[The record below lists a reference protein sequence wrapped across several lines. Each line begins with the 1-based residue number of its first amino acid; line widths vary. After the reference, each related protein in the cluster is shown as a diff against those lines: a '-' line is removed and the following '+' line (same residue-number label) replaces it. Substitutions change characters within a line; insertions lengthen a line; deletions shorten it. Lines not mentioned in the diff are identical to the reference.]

1 MRKVINANGTS
12 VTPDAANRIKSFIS
26 EIDKTKGFVVY
37 ANQLDRT
44 NHIEV
49 NISVNDVTAE
59 GVNIVLQNVRE
70 KNVTDYSYIGASN
83 VGIQISDSSNIIVG
97 AKIMVEKPN
106 NNQTI
111 LNGGY
116 SNNIFVTQLT
126 EEQEQE
132 ARANLQR
139 NLSSISST
147 GAGLIT
153 TPDSSFYNTSCNVF
167 QSINTMLE
175 EGMLK
180 KGGCCLGK
188 CFLQ

>member
-1 MRKVINANGTS
+1 MKRRRLRRIIATMITSIVITYTMTGVSSITQVHAEENSACMRKVINANGTS

-132 ARANLQR
+132 ARAN
-139 NLSSISST
+139 
-147 GAGLIT
+147 
-153 TPDSSFYNTSCNVF
+153 
-167 QSINTMLE
+167 
-175 EGMLK
+175 
-180 KGGCCLGK
+180 
-188 CFLQ
+188 